1 MNHIEVN
8 FFRTMSVDDCFM
20 GMSNTKTYIL
30 AGSNSAIAKETAIQ
44 LRSQN
49 HRVIEISRSVPE
61 GENQFQIEKYELGS
75 FPKIE
80 EKINGLVYFPGT
92 INLKSFGQLSMQDF
106 LQDFSIHVLG
116 AVAFLKSYLNQIEK
130 DSKSSIVFIS
140 SVAGSVGM
148 PFHSS
153 VSVSKAA
160 LEGLTKSLA
169 AELAPHIRVNA
180 IAPSLVNTPLGE
192 RFINSPEKLSAIEKR
207 NPLRKVGAPID
218 IANMIN
224 FILSDQANWI
234 TGQVIGVDGGMN
246 HIKL

>member
-1 MNHIEVN
+1 
-8 FFRTMSVDDCFM
+8 MSVDDCFM

-44 LRSQN
+44 LRSQ
-49 HRVIEISRSVPE
+49 
-61 GENQFQIEKYELGS
+61 
-75 FPKIE
+75 
-80 EKINGLVYFPGT
+80 
-92 INLKSFGQLSMQDF
+92 
-106 LQDFSIHVLG
+106 
-116 AVAFLKSYLNQIEK
+116 K
-130 DSKSSIVFIS
+130 DGKSSVVFIS

-224 FILSDQANWI
+224 FLLSDQANWI

>member
-1 MNHIEVN
+1 
-8 FFRTMSVDDCFM
+8 
-20 GMSNTKTYIL
+20 
-30 AGSNSAIAKETAIQ
+30 
-44 LRSQN
+44 
-49 HRVIEISRSVPE
+49 
-61 GENQFQIEKYELGS
+61 
-75 FPKIE
+75 
-80 EKINGLVYFPGT
+80 
-92 INLKSFGQLSMQDF
+92 
-106 LQDFSIHVLG
+106 
-116 AVAFLKSYLNQIEK
+116 
-130 DSKSSIVFIS
+130 
-140 SVAGSVGM
+140 M

-224 FILSDQANWI
+224 FLLSDQANWI